1 MKIIIEIG
9 LCEPG
14 IRSLVVVITS
24 ISNVIHFT
32 IVYGNGNTRKKIM
45 V

>member
-14 IRSLVVVITS
+14 IGSLVV

-32 IVYGNGNTRKKIM
+32 IVYENGNTRKKIM